1 MKKLLAM
8 AISTG
13 ALAALA
19 VDVATVGVTEVTT
32 TNRNT
37 IVAVPFEKLG
47 GGDIDVHDIVK
58 TTGLPVGTQLF
69 VFNGSSSSYT
79 AWTIDGSTPN
89 QWTGLEIAS
98 LDGVQ
103 VAKGVDYELAAG
115 SAIWL
120 VLPTAPAAN
129 TPQKFI
135 VYGAYKTGVKSRIV
149 KGNNLIANPLQGKA
163 EFVYN
168 ATDGDTI
175 VVPNDFAAPKY
186 YYYGTISGKECWY
199 SKGEGRFAKP
209 VEGAPVLEI
218 GRGFWYVS
226 KNADNGE
233 MSWKSWSSEK

>member
-32 TNRNT
+32 TNQNT

-58 TTGLPVGTQLF
+58 TTGLPAGTQLF
-69 VFNGSSSSYT
+69 VFNGSSYT

-98 LDGVQ
+98 LNGVQ
-103 VAKGVDYELAAG
+103 VAKGADYELAAG

-135 VYGAYKTGVKSRIV
+135 VYGAYKTGVTSKVV
-149 KGNNLIANPLQGKA
+149 KGANLVANPLQGKA

-186 YYYGTISGKECWY
+186 YYYGTINGEKCWY

-209 VEGAPVLEI
+209 VVWEPVLEI

-226 KNADNGE
+226 KNAHVGE